1 MTRLE
6 KRAYDIRATS
16 AGGVTGGPVRMLF
29 LSLGK
34 SWSLAFSPL
43 DCASLA
49 VQEQPMPPASRT
61 KPTRRPDLALQR
73 KYGGLIAGVDEA
85 GRGPWAGPV
94 VAAAVIFIGKPP
106 SGIHDSKQLT
116 PEEREELFPKIKAI
130 AHVGV
135 GISAVEV
142 IDGINIY
149 HATHA
154 AMIEAVKA
162 LACAPSAVLVDGN
175 RTPKLDMPAEALVA
189 GDALSL
195 SIAAASIIAK
205 VTRDRMMREL
215 ACTFPQ
221 YAWERNKGYG
231 TPEHAAALKL
241 HGVTCHHRRSFRP
254 VWERM
259 MLEASA

>member
-1 MTRLE
+1 
-6 KRAYDIRATS
+6 
-16 AGGVTGGPVRMLF
+16 MLF

-34 SWSLAFSPL
+34 SWCLTLSPL

-49 VQEQPMPPASRT
+49 VQEQVMPPASRT

-73 KYGGLIAGVDEA
+73 RYGGLIAGVDEA

-106 SGIHDSKQLT
+106 SGINDSKQLSA
-116 PEEREELFPKIKAI
+116 EEREDLFPKIQAA

-135 GISAVEV
+135 GISAVEL

-149 HATHA
+149 HATHV
-154 AMIEAVKA
+154 AMAEAVKN
-162 LACAPSAVLVDGN
+162 LACAPAAVLIDGN
-175 RTPKLDMPAEALVA
+175 RCPKLDMPAEALVE
-189 GDALSL
+189 GDAHSL
-195 SIAAASIIAK
+195 AIAAASIIAK

-215 ACTFPQ
+215 ASVFPQ
-221 YAWERNKGYG
+221 YLWERNKGYG

-254 VWERM
+254 VWERL
-259 MLEASA
+259 MLEAPA

>member
-1 MTRLE
+1 
-6 KRAYDIRATS
+6 
-16 AGGVTGGPVRMLF
+16 
-29 LSLGK
+29 
-34 SWSLAFSPL
+34 
-43 DCASLA
+43 
-49 VQEQPMPPASRT
+49 MPPIPRS

-73 KYGGLIAGVDEA
+73 KYGGMIAGVDEA

-106 SGIHDSKQLT
+106 SGINNSKQLT
-116 PEEREELFPKIKAI
+116 AEAREELFPKIQAV

-135 GISAVEV
+135 GISAVEL
-142 IDGINIY
+142 IDEINIY

-154 AMIEAVKA
+154 AMCDAIKN
-162 LACAPSAVLVDGN
+162 LACSPAAVLVDGN
-175 RTPKLDMPAEALVA
+175 RCPKLEMPSEALVG

-205 VTRDRMMREL
+205 VTRDRTMREL
-215 ACTFPQ
+215 AGLFPQ

-231 TPEHAAALKL
+231 TPEHAAALEL

-254 VWERM
+254 VWERL

>member
-1 MTRLE
+1 
-6 KRAYDIRATS
+6 
-16 AGGVTGGPVRMLF
+16 MLF

-34 SWSLAFSPL
+34 SWSFALSPL
-43 DCASLA
+43 DCPNLA
-49 VQEQPMPPASRT
+49 VQEQAMPPASRP

-94 VAAAVIFIGKPP
+94 VAAAVIFIRKPP
-106 SGIHDSKQLT
+106 GGINDSKQLS
-116 PEEREELFPKIKAI
+116 PEEREALFPKIQA
-130 AHVGV
+130 AAYVGV
-135 GISAVEV
+135 GISAVEL

-154 AMIEAVKA
+154 AMAEAIGN
-162 LACAPSAVLVDGN
+162 LACAPSAVLIDGN
-175 RTPKLDMPAEALVA
+175 RCPKLDIPAEALVE
-189 GDALSL
+189 GDAHSL

-215 ACTFPQ
+215 AGVFPH

-254 VWERM
+254 VWERL
-259 MLEASA
+259 MLEALA

>member
-1 MTRLE
+1 
-6 KRAYDIRATS
+6 
-16 AGGVTGGPVRMLF
+16 MLF

-34 SWSLAFSPL
+34 TRSFALSPL
-43 DCASLA
+43 DCPSLA
-49 VQEQPMPPASRT
+49 VQEQGMPPASRT

-94 VAAAVIFIGKPP
+94 VAAAVIFIRKPP
-106 SGIHDSKQLT
+106 SGINDSKQLCAK
-116 PEEREELFPKIKAI
+116 EREALFPKIQA
-130 AHVGV
+130 AAYVGV
-135 GISAVEV
+135 GISAVDL

-154 AMIEAVKA
+154 AMAGAIEN
-162 LACAPSAVLVDGN
+162 LACAPSAVLIDGN
-175 RTPKLDMPAEALVA
+175 RCPKLDIPAEALVE
-189 GDALSL
+189 GDAHSL

-215 ACTFPQ
+215 AGVFPQ

-254 VWERM
+254 VWERL
-259 MLEASA
+259 MLEALA

>member
-1 MTRLE
+1 
-6 KRAYDIRATS
+6 
-16 AGGVTGGPVRMLF
+16 MLF

-34 SWSLAFSPL
+34 SWSFALSPL

-49 VQEQPMPPASRT
+49 VQEQPMAPAPRY

-106 SGIHDSKQLT
+106 SGINDSKQLT
-116 PEEREELFPKIKAI
+116 AEARDALFPKIQAV

-135 GISAVEV
+135 GIAAVEV
-142 IDGINIY
+142 IDDINIY

-154 AMIEAVKA
+154 AMCEAINN
-162 LACAPSAVLVDGN
+162 LACAPCAVLVDGN
-175 RTPKLDMPAEALVA
+175 RYPKLDMPAEALVG
-189 GDALSL
+189 GDALSI

-205 VTRDRMMREL
+205 VTRDRMMRDL
-215 ACTFPQ
+215 AALFPH

-231 TPEHAAALKL
+231 TPEHAAALTL

-254 VWERM
+254 VWERL
-259 MLEASA
+259 MLEACA